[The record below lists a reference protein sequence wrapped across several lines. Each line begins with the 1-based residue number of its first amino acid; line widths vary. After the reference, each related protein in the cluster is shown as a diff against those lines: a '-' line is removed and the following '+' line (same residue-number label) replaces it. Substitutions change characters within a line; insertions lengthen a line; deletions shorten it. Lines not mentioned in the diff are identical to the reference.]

1 MINIEKDER
10 VDEIGFGNLKLI
22 QKPKEFC
29 YGVDAVIL
37 ADFAAGLCKR
47 SQVVFDLGTGT
58 GVIPMIFNY
67 KKSSG
72 KIYGVEVQEGSAKR
86 AVRNVQLNGLQE
98 KIEIIHSNIKDLDNG
113 LWGTADVVISNP
125 PYFPHGGALKNSN
138 DAKTIA
144 RHEIT
149 ANLEDFFQVAA
160 KLLKEKGELFM
171 VHRPSRL
178 ADLMCYGRQYKLE
191 AKSVQM
197 VSPKA
202 GEAPNIVLVHFAKNG
217 GKEIKMMPNL
227 NVHKHEGG
235 YTDEILHIYEK
246 EMGNL

>member
-1 MINIEKDER
+1 MIKIDKDER
-10 VDEIGFGNLKLI
+10 IDEIGFGNLKLI
-22 QKPKEFC
+22 QNPKEFC

-37 ADFAAGLCKR
+37 ADFAANLCRR
-47 SQVVFDLGTGT
+47 SDVVFDLGTGT

-67 KKSSG
+67 KRPGG
-72 KIYGVEVQEGSAKR
+72 KLYGVEVQEASAQR
-86 AVRNVQLNGLQE
+86 ANRNVKMNALQG
-98 KIEIIHSNIKDLDNG
+98 KIEIINSNIKELDG
-113 LWGTADVVISNP
+113 SFWGTADVVISNP
-125 PYFPHGGALKNSN
+125 PYFAHGGALKNNN

-149 ANLEDFFQVAA
+149 ASLDDFFKVAA

-191 AKSVQM
+191 AKSMQM
-197 VSPKA
+197 VSPKE
-202 GEAPNIVLVHFAKNG
+202 GEAPNIVLVHFMKNG
-217 GKEIKMMPNL
+217 GKEIKMLPNL